1 MIEVKYNIDFKRVLK
16 ELEREKLQDTL
27 NEGVADKFAKNST
40 KFIKAGK
47 VEPELS
53 ENNPRGEDAPP
64 LFDTGALAN
73 SLKGSSEGVRANS
86 YAAQHR
92 DFLKTKN
99 KVKIAYEWNKDGK
112 TLDVPQREYLVHYKK
127 YNENDKNLV
136 ALRGTKGDLVKMYE
150 DFQKKFVRLLNKRI
164 RKK

>member
-1 MIEVKYNIDFKRVLK
+1 MIEVKYNIDFSKALK
-16 ELEREKLQDTL
+16 IVKEQNLEKYTNAHFSSKTAELSK
-27 NEGVADKFAKNST
+27 KY
-40 KFIKAGK
+40 IKSGK
-47 VEPELS
+47 VKPLLS
-53 ENNPRGEDAPP
+53 KNNPRGQKSKP

-73 SLKGSSEGVRANS
+73 SLKGSSEGVKANS

-99 KVKIAYEWNKDGK
+99 KVKIAYEWNKNGK

>member
-1 MIEVKYNIDFKRVLK
+1 MIMFGLVIN
-16 ELEREKLQDTL
+16 
-27 NEGVADKFAKNST
+27 
-40 KFIKAGK
+40 
-47 VEPELS
+47 
-53 ENNPRGEDAPP
+53 
-64 LFDTGALAN
+64 
-73 SLKGSSEGVRANS
+73 
-86 YAAQHR
+86 
-92 DFLKTKN
+92 FLKTKN